1 MSETT
6 FKITPETLAE
16 VEQAATPE
24 RTPEEQAR
32 YDQRL
37 EILAKGRATRIE
49 NAAQRKAE
57 ARTAK
62 DAAKAGVG
70 SNPGAAEPARATR
83 DERAD
88 EVITRVRRDERDSG
102 WADLPKHQR
111 KPGWDYEYKTIRVY
125 NEPVDPGEML
135 EIRNAGWRPEKAV
148 DWPDLVEPGTSPDA
162 PIERRGQRLYGRPM
176 RLTHEARQED
186 LAAAYQQ
193 QRDKTMAAAS
203 GKSATRGEEGIPNG
217 RGVRSIPISVEI
229 EGLAG

>member
-1 MSETT
+1 
-6 FKITPETLAE
+6 
-16 VEQAATPE
+16 
-24 RTPEEQAR
+24 
-32 YDQRL
+32 
-37 EILAKGRATRIE
+37 
-49 NAAQRKAE
+49 
-57 ARTAK
+57 
-62 DAAKAGVG
+62 
-70 SNPGAAEPARATR
+70 
-83 DERAD
+83 
-88 EVITRVRRDERDSG
+88 
-102 WADLPKHQR
+102 
-111 KPGWDYEYKTIRVY
+111 
-125 NEPVDPGEML
+125 ML